1 MADYNLEVAIE
12 ATTGR
17 LQGGLRK
24 AEGMMRRSAA
34 KMRGSFGK
42 LSGVA
47 EFGKKAGKNFTG
59 GLAGAVGAAAIGSV
73 ITGALDAAVK
83 QSNPETREA
92 GKSMGLALFEGLLEG
107 AERVPI
113 VGQVGRLIGN
123 ALGAKNFE
131 EGQRAR
137 QEEAKVAQGIARRR
151 RMAEEVER
159 AHLAHVKAEQEK
171 IKKLEEERI
180 AAAEQHAKEVAAFNR
195 QQQRFADD
203 LMEREM
209 RAAAADDDAA
219 QRKITADRELY
230 DARLEIEQRIRDL
243 RENEQF
249 LEAQQLERQREG
261 MLLRIKEVQA
271 MEEAAI
277 VAEKARETEEDR
289 LAIEKAKAEEQA
301 KTQEKFLDARLK
313 AEEEIAKARADAE
326 SKVAG
331 ATSTFST
338 AGGSFTTAVSA
349 QVNES
354 KLLNRISEQSRDLL
368 AQIVQNTAMMGG
380 GFA

>member
-24 AEGMMRRSAA
+24 AEGMMRKSAA

-59 GLAGAVGAAAIGSV
+59 GLASAVGAAAIGSI
-73 ITGALDAAVK
+73 ITGALDGAVK

-92 GKSMGLALFEGLLEG
+92 GKSMGMALFEGLLG
-107 AERVPI
+107 GMERIPI
-113 VGQVGRLIGN
+113 AGQVGRLIGN
-123 ALGAKNFE
+123 ALGAKDFE
-131 EGQRAR
+131 EQQLKRA
-137 QEEAKVAQGIARRR
+137 EEAKVAQGIARRR

-159 AHLAHVKAEQEK
+159 AHLAHVKAEQER

-209 RAAAADDDAA
+209 RAAAAGDDAA

-249 LEAQQLERQREG
+249 LEAQQLERQKEA

-277 VAEKARETEEDR
+277 VAEKAREAEEDR

-301 KTQEKFLDARLK
+301 KTQKAFLDARLK
-313 AEEEIAKARADAE
+313 AEEEIAKARAEAE
-326 SKVAG
+326 SQVAG